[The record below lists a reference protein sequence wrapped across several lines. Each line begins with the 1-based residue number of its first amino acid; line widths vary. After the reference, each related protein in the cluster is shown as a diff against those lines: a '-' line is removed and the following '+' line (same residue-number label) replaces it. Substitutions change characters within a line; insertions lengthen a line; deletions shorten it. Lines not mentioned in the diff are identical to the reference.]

1 VLSELRVENLLLIER
16 AELELAPGLNVLTGE
31 TGAGKTVLAHA
42 LDLLLG
48 GRARAG
54 IVRPGASEAYVE
66 GAFAPSPELLARR
79 SRGTLACG
87 EHPRFDRTR
96 ETLACDRSGGT
107 LASGEHPPFGQHP
120 RFDRSQETLAC
131 GEHPPFGQR
140 GGELLGELL
149 AQDAEE
155 VVLARRVGADGRTR
169 AYLNGRTIAVAD
181 LRTIG
186 EALLSF
192 YGQHE
197 HRKLTLAAA
206 QLEILDGFTGPEQA
220 ARRAACAA
228 AYREVRELSEQLEGL
243 RELDGAREREL
254 DLLEHELAEI
264 DAVAPQEGEQE
275 RLRAERER
283 LRCLDGLLAA
293 AAGAAEALA
302 GGQGYDGGSD
312 APGAMALA
320 AGAAAR
326 LDPLAGVDPALDA
339 LAERASALAI
349 EAGDLAGELRDYGE
363 RLEGEGEATGAG
375 ETGDHAA
382 GGLQAVEERLAALE
396 RLLRKHGP
404 TVAAVLEHAEHA
416 RERREQL
423 VGAAVAIEEVGGR
436 LRAAQATLEERAT
449 ELRAAREAAAPRLA
463 EAVRE
468 QLAALAMPDAAFAVE
483 LSPREPGP
491 AGGDTVELMI
501 APNPGVPAAPLRE
514 IASGGELSRVML
526 ALMTVANSDSEAT
539 LVFDEV
545 DAGIGGHTARAV
557 GERLRELAGTRQV
570 VCITHLPQIASLAA
584 RHFTVV
590 KDATAGATSTRVE
603 RLGEREVLSEL
614 VRMLGA
620 PDRDPAARRH
630 ARELRKAA

>member
-1 VLSELRVENLLLIER
+1 VLQELRVENLLLIER

-66 GAFAPSPELLARR
+66 GAFAPSPALLVQ
-79 SRGTLACG
+79 L
-87 EHPRFDRTR
+87 
-96 ETLACDRSGGT
+96 
-107 LASGEHPPFGQHP
+107 
-120 RFDRSQETLAC
+120 
-131 GEHPPFGQR
+131 R
-140 GGELLGELL
+140 GGEHGELL

-181 LRTIG
+181 LRRIG

-206 QLEILDGFTGPEQA
+206 QLEILDGFCGPAQA
-220 ARRAACAA
+220 AARSACAA
-228 AYREVRELSEQLEGL
+228 AHREVRELGEQLEGL

-264 DAVAPQEGEQE
+264 EAIAPQEGEQE
-275 RLRAERER
+275 RLRTERER
-283 LRCLDGLLAA
+283 LRRLDALLA
-293 AAGAAEALA
+293 AAGAAVEALA

-312 APGAMALA
+312 APGAMALGA
-320 AGAAAR
+320 QAAAR
-326 LDPLAGVDPALDA
+326 LDALAGVDPALDA
-339 LAERASALAI
+339 LAERANALAI

-363 RLEGEGEATGAG
+363 RLEGE
-375 ETGDHAA
+375 AA
-382 GGLQAVEERLAALE
+382 GAEEIGDGGGRAAPRLQAVEERLAALE

-404 TVAAVLEHAEHA
+404 TVVAVLEHAERA

-423 VGAAVAIEEVGGR
+423 RGVAVALEEVGER
-436 LRAAQATLEERAT
+436 LQGAQAVLGSCAA
-449 ELRAAREAAAPRLA
+449 ELRAAREAAAPRLG

-468 QLAALAMPDAAFAVE
+468 QLAALAMPEAAFTVE
-483 LSPREPGP
+483 LSPREAGS
-491 AGGDTVELMI
+491 AGGDAVELTI

-526 ALMTVANSDSEAT
+526 ALMTVANSGSQAT

-570 VCITHLPQIASLAA
+570 LCITHLPQIASLAA

-590 KDATAGATSTRVE
+590 KDATAGSTSTRVE
-603 RLGEREVLSEL
+603 RLGEPEVLSEL

-620 PDRDPAARRH
+620 PERDPSARRH